1 MKKIKLDNKVV
12 VSDPCYTIPT
22 WCQIIVDDVLP
33 GYYQPSIC
41 RIDLERPWGNRI
53 SGLSCVHEDY
63 MGKEDELKLSW
74 VEHSGTVGVDS
85 GQAGIFSMESY
96 RNDEMI
102 GEESVYNFGDSFD
115 MTETGDVWYRMCC
128 DKTLSVKSWG
138 VYDEGVVS
146 SSGIGDGSYV
156 LYVLRNDEDKVVG
169 FCIDYLLDEN
179 FDLEFYMDP
188 NLCEA

>member
-41 RIDLERPWGNRI
+41 RIDLDGWGNRI

-74 VEHSGTVGVDS
+74 VEHSGVIGVDS

-96 RNDEMI
+96 RNDEMV
-102 GEESVYNFGDSFD
+102 GEEPVFDFGISFD
-115 MTETGDVWYRMCC
+115 MTETGDVWYRMCAY
-128 DKTLSVKSWG
+128 KTLSEKSWG

-146 SSGIGDGSYV
+146 SSGIGDGSYD
-156 LYVLRNDEDKVVG
+156 LYVLRNNEDKVVG
-169 FCIDYLLDEN
+169 FCIDFLLDEN
-179 FDLEFYMDP
+179 FDLTFYMDP